1 MIRTGRNFFQRWA
14 IRSFSSSVPHR
25 NNDRPFSSVA
35 HILALIASL
44 LVVSCDGGGT
54 GNEPAGAS
62 ENTKPSIPSPTE
74 VITFYSQE
82 YKGDSFFFAIDRSAM
97 MEDSG
102 ELEKAKAELIKI
114 IKALR
119 PEARFGIVFFD
130 NGIKKF
136 PINSRGAQANPAMKA
151 AGINWTQAIP
161 GGTGS
166 CCQQGLIEALEF
178 VNRGGAAHRVIIY
191 VSDGSADCT
200 GVDEQTYL
208 DQTLSVVKEQNLQK
222 AVINVIGVGEIGTA
236 QEDFLKS
243 LSSMNGGRY
252 FKSD

>member
-1 MIRTGRNFFQRWA
+1 MTRRDSLRRCGIRR
-14 IRSFSSSVPHR
+14 FSSGTR
-25 NNDRPFSSVA
+25 NGNYNRLFSSVA
-35 HILALIASL
+35 HLLALIASL
-44 LVVSCDGGGT
+44 LLVVSCGGGGT
-54 GNEPAGAS
+54 GDEPASRSS
-62 ENTKPSIPSPTE
+62 EDTKPSIPPPTE

-82 YKGDSFFFAIDRSAM
+82 YKGDAFFFAIDRSAKM
-97 MEDSG
+97 ADSG

-114 IKALR
+114 IKAFR

-200 GVDEQTYL
+200 GADEQTYL

-222 AVINVIGVGEIGTA
+222 GVINVIGVGEIGTA